1 VAQEALLAKR
11 HLFKAMDHEFRTP
24 ISLISGFSELLI
36 DDVERGASKALHL
49 AHLEDIRS
57 AAHHLLM
64 MVEDAGRYLGL
75 GSAADLRRQPVL
87 LSRVIEG
94 AVHRIAHVLQ
104 GGTANLHVAVEGQ
117 VEVDADLPMLQQA
130 LANLIAEVVRRAA
143 PQDRIGVAA
152 VEIRCSTLILPES
165 MFRGHGRNA
174 TGAKILNRGLE
185 GSGVS
190 LFVAERIIRFHGG
203 ELSIRSREGVG
214 TTIRVAL
221 PRAAAHA
228 VEQKGAA

>member
-1 VAQEALLAKR
+1 
-11 HLFKAMDHEFRTP
+11 
-24 ISLISGFSELLI
+24 
-36 DDVERGASKALHL
+36 
-49 AHLEDIRS
+49 
-57 AAHHLLM
+57 LLM

-143 PQDRIGVAA
+143 PQDRIVVELCPSEEQAA

-165 MFRGHGRNA
+165 VFRGYGRNA

-190 LFVAERIIRFHGG
+190 LFVAERIVRFHGG
-203 ELSIRSREGVG
+203 ELSIRSREGTG

-221 PRAAAHA
+221 PQAAAHH